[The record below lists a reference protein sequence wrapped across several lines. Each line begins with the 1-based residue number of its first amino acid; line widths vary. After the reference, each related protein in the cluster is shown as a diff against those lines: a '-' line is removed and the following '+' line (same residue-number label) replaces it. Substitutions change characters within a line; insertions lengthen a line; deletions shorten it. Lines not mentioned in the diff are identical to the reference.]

1 MGAFAIL
8 FLLLRA
14 SRAQGRRSSL
24 SMHATELSTRNCM
37 ARMCRQSALHAV
49 LINEEHIATAPSE
62 KHGHDTV
69 GMLPGRYL
77 SPFLLPRSRARTQRG
92 ERRLMSLPFMTAV
105 RGSRCGGLCFL
116 VAQTEPGQLGS
127 AELVDVAAG
136 AHARLQDAQ
145 RQGS

>member
-1 MGAFAIL
+1 
-8 FLLLRA
+8 
-14 SRAQGRRSSL
+14 
-24 SMHATELSTRNCM
+24 MHATELSTRNCM
-37 ARMCRQSALHAV
+37 ARTGRQSALHAV

-69 GMLPGRYL
+69 GMLPGRHL
-77 SPFLLPRSRARTQRG
+77 SPFLLPRPRARTQRG
-92 ERRLMSLPFMTAV
+92 ERRLLSLPFMTAV

-116 VAQTEPGQLGS
+116 VAQTELEPGLGRARQSS

-136 AHARLQDAQ
+136 AHARLHAQ